1 MIKSLY
7 KPATPDHRGV
17 ITLLLVIIASS
28 GLLILINYFTIK
40 TLSAVRAYTEGES
53 SYSKGQKDASR
64 NLISFTETGDKKF
77 WIKFEEEIAVPL
89 GDSIARVALTA
100 HLPDSLARKGFIQG
114 LNHPDDLDN
123 MIWLFHHFKTISF
136 MKDAIQ
142 IWKEAD
148 GLVARQQSLG
158 YSIYPEV
165 IQETLSEME
174 KVEVI
179 SQMNHLNNELT
190 VKELAFAGLLG
201 EAARTISRLLFYANF
216 LFTVVIIG
224 SVSFYASKII
234 RRLREKNQALMRTN
248 LELDKFVYSVSHDLR
263 APITSLKGLISIAR
277 DEEDRQ
283 EIHRY
288 WGLMLNSLNK
298 QDQFIKDIISFSRNK
313 RAEIENEE
321 VDLKLVIN
329 EVLEQLRFMNER
341 NEVQVDQTISAHQF
355 RTDAVRLKIVLSNL
369 ISNAFKYGDPE
380 KPVQRIQIKSY
391 RQLHTIAIEIC
402 DNGIGIDKEYQ
413 SQIFDMFFVT
423 SHSNKGTGLGL
434 YIVKETVERLKGK
447 IMVESTLGAGTKFIV
462 SIPV

>member
-224 SVSFYASKII
+224 SV
-234 RRLREKNQALMRTN
+234 
-248 LELDKFVYSVSHDLR
+248 
-263 APITSLKGLISIAR
+263 
-277 DEEDRQ
+277 
-283 EIHRY
+283 
-288 WGLMLNSLNK
+288 
-298 QDQFIKDIISFSRNK
+298 
-313 RAEIENEE
+313 
-321 VDLKLVIN
+321 
-329 EVLEQLRFMNER
+329 
-341 NEVQVDQTISAHQF
+341 
-355 RTDAVRLKIVLSNL
+355 
-369 ISNAFKYGDPE
+369 
-380 KPVQRIQIKSY
+380 
-391 RQLHTIAIEIC
+391 
-402 DNGIGIDKEYQ
+402 
-413 SQIFDMFFVT
+413 
-423 SHSNKGTGLGL
+423 
-434 YIVKETVERLKGK
+434 
-447 IMVESTLGAGTKFIV
+447 
-462 SIPV
+462 